1 MPDRVGHDEKMKVF
15 RKTGV
20 STLINIL
27 GMSVAFAAA
36 MILMVQVR
44 WDTTYDANYEGH
56 KQVFRLEN
64 NWMDKGLFST
74 SFSRP
79 MIEIAKTASPNIEA
93 VGTYWTMPH
102 EATLKKDGEETVFS
116 VPSARVDSSMFSVF
130 PFEWVE
136 GSAREFTAGETAVV
150 SEEYAKTFFGDE
162 SALGQF
168 FKAGNGV
175 EVRVVGVFKDM
186 PKNSSM
192 NYGVL
197 VNLGDDFLNNSNE
210 WSFVAFVKLKDPTLA
225 KETETLIETALLDY
239 FGENVDEEYAEEF
252 RRGYRISNLNDA
264 HFERDVRADIASTN
278 KAITITLAAIAILL
292 ILIAIINFINFAF
305 AEIPFRIKNI
315 NTRKVLGEGRGS
327 LIVRQLLHAG
337 LIALIAFAIACLIM
351 HVVAG
356 SSWASYVSDS
366 LTLKNNIGILA
377 LMLGVALVSAVIA
390 GLAPALYSTSQPAA
404 LVLKG
409 SYGTSVKGK
418 ALRNILVGLQFVLSF
433 LFILMALFVG
443 VQTKYMMGKD
453 MGFDEAR
460 VLQTWCGYPAGN
472 QKDALRSHL
481 LQNPSI
487 EAVTFA
493 DSPVVSDGKMGWSR
507 TGDDGNQVFMEV
519 LPVDDNFVQFF
530 GLQIVEGRD
539 FRESDN
545 QNETGS
551 IIPNETYMQMFPQFH
566 VGSLMYGHVDNC
578 EIVGVVKDFNF
589 KSLQHAMG
597 PLVLYNWG
605 KEGWRSFGTMYVRT
619 APGADF
625 KDVSDYIKDAICK
638 FDPRR
643 EPHMITVSHLDK
655 WIEDMYQS
663 EQSLG
668 KLITIASFVALLIAI
683 IGIIGLVFFETQFI
697 RKEIAVRRVNGATV
711 GSILKMINK
720 KYLIMAA
727 ASFVIAAPVAYWLM
741 TAWRKGFAYQAP
753 VPVWLFLVALLAV
766 AAITLAV
773 VTLQSWRAAN
783 ANPVESLKNE

>member
-1 MPDRVGHDEKMKVF
+1 MKIF

-44 WDTTYDANYEGH
+44 WDTTFDANYEGH
-56 KQVFRLEN
+56 EQVFRMEN

-102 EATLKKDGEETVFS
+102 EATLKKDGEETVLS

-162 SALGQF
+162 SALGKN

-175 EVRVVGVFKDM
+175 EVRVIGVFKDM
-186 PKNSSM
+186 PKNSNM
-192 NYGVL
+192 HYGVL
-197 VNLGDDFLNNSNE
+197 VNLGDEFLDNTNE
-210 WSFVAFVKLKDPTLA
+210 WSFLAFVKLKDPSLA
-225 KETETLIETALLDY
+225 KETEALM
-239 FGENVDEEYAEEF
+239 ENAVLEQYGDDFDADEADEF
-252 RRGYRISNLNDA
+252 RRGFRISNVHDA
-264 HFERDVRADIASTN
+264 HFERDVRANIASAN

>member
-1 MPDRVGHDEKMKVF
+1 MKVF

-44 WDTTYDANYEGH
+44 WDTTYDANFEGH
-56 KQVFRLEN
+56 EQVFRMEN

-79 MIEIAKTASPNIEA
+79 MIEIAEAASPNIEA

-162 SALGQF
+162 SALGKN

-175 EVRVVGVFKDM
+175 EVQVVGVFKDM
-186 PKNSSM
+186 PKNSNM
-192 NYGVL
+192 HYGVL
-197 VNLGDDFLNNSNE
+197 VNLGDEFLDNTNE
-210 WSFVAFVKLKDPTLA
+210 WSFLAFVKLKDPSLA
-225 KETETLIETALLDY
+225 KETEALM
-239 FGENVDEEYAEEF
+239 ENAVLEQYGNDFDADEADEF
-252 RRGYRISNLNDA
+252 RRGFRISNVHDA
-264 HFERDVRADIASTN
+264 HFERDVRANIASAN

-668 KLITIASFVALLIAI
+668 KLITIASLVALLIAI

-711 GSILKMINK
+711 GSILQMINK
-720 KYLIMAA
+720 KYLVMAGS
-727 ASFVIAAPVAYWLM
+727 SFVIAAPVAYWLM

-753 VPVWLFLVALLAV
+753 VPVWIFLVSLLAV

>member
-1 MPDRVGHDEKMKVF
+1 MKVF

-44 WDTTYDANYEGH
+44 WDTTYDANFEGH

-93 VGTYWTMPH
+93 VGTYWTMPQ
-102 EATLKKDGEETVFS
+102 EATLNKNGEQTILS

-150 SEEYAKTFFGDE
+150 SEEYAKLFFGDE
-162 SALGQF
+162 SAIGKS
-168 FKAGNGV
+168 FKAGNGM

-186 PKNSSM
+186 PKNYSM
-192 NYGVL
+192 HYGIL
-197 VNLGDDFLNNSNE
+197 VNLGDDFLDDSNE
-210 WSFVAFVKLKDPTLA
+210 WSFPAFVKLKDPSLA
-225 KETETLIETALLDY
+225 KETETQMVSALLEYVGDD
-239 FGENVDEEYAEEF
+239 VDEAQANEF
-252 RRGYRISNLNDA
+252 RKGFRISHLHEA
-264 HFERDVRADIASTN
+264 HFERDVRANIASAN

-305 AEIPFRIKNI
+305 AEIPFRIKSI
-315 NTRKVLGEGRGS
+315 NTRKVLGERRGS
-327 LIVRQLLHAG
+327 LVGRQLQHAG
-337 LIALIAFAIACLIM
+337 LIALTAFAIACLIM
-351 HVVAG
+351 HVVSG
-356 SSWASYVSDS
+356 TSWASYVSDS
-366 LTLKNNIGILA
+366 LALKDNIGILA

-433 LFILMALFVG
+433 LFILMALFVS
-443 VQTKYMMGKD
+443 VQTKYMIGKD

-493 DSPVVSDGKMGWSR
+493 DSPIVSDGKMGWSR

-551 IIPNETYMQMFPQFH
+551 IIPNETFMQMFPQYH

-578 EIVGVVKDFNF
+578 ELVGVVNDFNF

-643 EPHMITVSHLDK
+643 EPHMITVSHLDE

-711 GSILKMINK
+711 GSILMKINK
-720 KYLIMAA
+720 KYLIMAG

-753 VPVWLFLVALLAV
+753 VPVWIFIVALLSV

>member
-1 MPDRVGHDEKMKVF
+1 MKVF

-27 GMSVAFAAA
+27 GTSVAFAAA

-44 WDTTYDANYEGH
+44 WDTTYDANFEGH
-56 KQVFRLEN
+56 GQVFRVEN

-79 MIEIAKTASPNIEA
+79 MIEIAEAASPNIEA

-162 SALGQF
+162 SALGKN

-175 EVRVVGVFKDM
+175 EVQVVGVFKDM
-186 PKNSSM
+186 PKNSNM
-192 NYGVL
+192 HYGVL
-197 VNLGDDFLNNSNE
+197 VNLGDEFLDNTNE
-210 WSFVAFVKLKDPTLA
+210 WSFFAFVKLKDPSLA
-225 KETETLIETALLDY
+225 KETEALM
-239 FGENVDEEYAEEF
+239 ENAVLEQYGNDFDADEADEF
-252 RRGYRISNLNDA
+252 RRGFRISNVHDA
-264 HFERDVRADIASTN
+264 HFERDVRANIASAN

-720 KYLIMAA
+720 KYLIMAG

-753 VPVWLFLVALLAV
+753 VPVWIFLVALLAV

-773 VTLQSWRAAN
+773 VTLQSWRTAN

>member
-1 MPDRVGHDEKMKVF
+1 MKVF

-93 VGTYWTMPH
+93 VGTYWTMPQ
-102 EATLKKDGEETVFS
+102 EATLNKNGEQTIIS

-162 SALGQF
+162 SALGKN

-175 EVRVVGVFKDM
+175 EVQVVGVFKDM
-186 PKNSSM
+186 PKNSNM
-192 NYGVL
+192 HYGVL
-197 VNLGDDFLNNSNE
+197 VNLGDEFLDNTNE
-210 WSFVAFVKLKDPTLA
+210 WSFLAFVKLKDPSLA
-225 KETETLIETALLDY
+225 KETEALM
-239 FGENVDEEYAEEF
+239 ENAVLEQYGNDFDADEADEF
-252 RRGYRISNLNDA
+252 RRGFRFSNVHDA
-264 HFERDVRADIASTN
+264 HFERDVRANIASAN

-711 GSILKMINK
+711 SSILQMINK
-720 KYLIMAA
+720 KYLIMAG
-727 ASFVIAAPVAYWLM
+727 ASFVIAVPIAYYLM

-753 VPVWLFLVALLAV
+753 VPVWIFLVALIAV

>member
-1 MPDRVGHDEKMKVF
+1 MKVF

-44 WDTTYDANYEGH
+44 WDTTFDANYEGH
-56 KQVFRLEN
+56 KQVFRMEN

-74 SFSRP
+74 SISRP

-102 EATLKKDGEETVFS
+102 EATLKKDGEETVLS

-162 SALGQF
+162 SALGKH

-175 EVRVVGVFKDM
+175 EVRVIGVFKDM

-252 RRGYRISNLNDA
+252 RRGFRISNLNDA
-264 HFERDVRADIASTN
+264 HFERDVRANIASAN

-305 AEIPFRIKNI
+305 AEIPFRIKSI

-327 LIVRQLLHAG
+327 LIVRQLLLAG

-366 LTLKNNIGILA
+366 LALKDNLGILA
-377 LMLGVALVSAVIA
+377 LMFGLALVSAVVA
-390 GLAPALYSTSQPAA
+390 GIAPALYSTSQPAA

-493 DSPVVSDGKMGWSR
+493 DSPIVSDGKMGWSR
-507 TGDDGNQVFMEV
+507 TGDDGTQVFMEV

-545 QNETGS
+545 QNEAGS
-551 IIPNETYMQMFPQFH
+551 IIPNETFMQMFPLFH
-566 VGSLMYGHVDNC
+566 VGSLMYGHVDNS
-578 EIVGVVKDFNF
+578 EIIGVVKDFNF

-605 KEGWRSFGTMYVRT
+605 KNGWRSFGTMYVRT
-619 APGADF
+619 VPGADF
-625 KDVSDYIKDAICK
+625 KEVSDYIKEAICK

-720 KYLIMAA
+720 KYLIMAG

-741 TAWRKGFAYQAP
+741 TAWRKGFAYQSP
-753 VPVWLFLVALLAV
+753 VPVWIFLVALLAV

-773 VTLQSWRAAN
+773 VTLQSLRAAS

>member
-1 MPDRVGHDEKMKVF
+1 MKVF

-44 WDTTYDANYEGH
+44 WDTTYDANFKGH
-56 KQVFRLEN
+56 GQVFRMEN
-64 NWMDKGLFST
+64 NWMDKGLYST
-74 SFSRP
+74 YFSRP
-79 MIEIAKTASPNIEA
+79 IIEVAKAASPNIEA
-93 VGTYWTMPH
+93 VGTFGWMAQ
-102 EATLKKDGEETVFS
+102 EVTLKKDGEETVLS
-116 VPSARVDSSMFSVF
+116 VPSAPVDSSMFSVF

-150 SEEYAKTFFGDE
+150 SEKYAKIFFGDE
-162 SALGQF
+162 SAVGKT

-175 EVRVVGVFKDM
+175 EVRVIGVFKDM
-186 PKNSSM
+186 PKNYSM
-192 NYGVL
+192 HYGVL
-197 VNLGDDFLNNSNE
+197 VNLGDRYLDTPSE
-210 WSFVAFVKLKDPTLA
+210 WSFAAYLKLKDPSRA
-225 KETETLIETALLDY
+225 KETEALMVNAVLEQYGDDHDA
-239 FGENVDEEYAEEF
+239 DEADEF
-252 RRGYRISNLNDA
+252 RNGFRIVKLHDA
-264 HFERDVRADIASTN
+264 HFERDVRANIASAN
-278 KAITITLAAIAILL
+278 KAISITLAAIAILL

-305 AEIPFRIKNI
+305 AEIPFRIKSI
-315 NTRKVLGEGRGS
+315 NTRKVLGQGRGS
-327 LIVRQLLHAG
+327 LVGRQLLHAG
-337 LIALIAFAIACLIM
+337 LIALTAFAIACLIM

-366 LTLKNNIGILA
+366 LALKDNVGILA

-418 ALRNILVGLQFVLSF
+418 ALRNMLVGLQFILSF

-443 VQTKYMMGKD
+443 VQTRFMIGRD

-472 QKDALRSHL
+472 QKDALKSHL

-493 DSPVVSDGKMGWSR
+493 DGQIVSDQKMGWSR

-519 LPVDDNFVQFF
+519 LPVDVNFAEFF

-545 QNETGS
+545 QNEAGS
-551 IIPNETYMQMFPQFH
+551 IIPNETFMQMFPQFH
-566 VGSLMYGHVDNC
+566 VGSLMGGHVDDC
-578 EIVGVVKDFNF
+578 ELIGVVKDFNF

-605 KEGWRSFGTMYVRT
+605 KEGWRSFGQMYVRT
-619 APGADF
+619 VPGADF
-625 KDVSDYIKDAICK
+625 KEVSDYIKEAICK

-643 EPHMITVSHLDK
+643 EPHMITVSHLDEG
-655 WIEDMYQS
+655 IENMYQS

-683 IGIIGLVFFETQFI
+683 IGIIGLVFFETQFL

-711 GSILKMINK
+711 GGILKMINK
-720 KYLIMAA
+720 KYLIMAV

-753 VPVWLFLVALLAV
+753 VPVWIFLVALLAV

>member
-1 MPDRVGHDEKMKVF
+1 MKVF

-44 WDTTYDANYEGH
+44 WDTTYDANFKGH
-56 KQVFRLEN
+56 GQVFRMEN
-64 NWMDKGLFST
+64 NWMDKGLYGT
-74 SFSRP
+74 YFSRP
-79 MIEIAKTASPNIEA
+79 IIEVAKAASPNIEA
-93 VGTYWTMPH
+93 VGTFGWMAQ
-102 EATLKKDGEETVFS
+102 EVTLKKDGEETVLS
-116 VPSARVDSSMFSVF
+116 VPSAPVDSSMFSVF

-150 SEEYAKTFFGDE
+150 SEKYAKIFFGDE
-162 SALGQF
+162 SAVGKT

-175 EVRVVGVFKDM
+175 EVRVIGVFKDM
-186 PKNSSM
+186 PKNYSM
-192 NYGVL
+192 HYGVL
-197 VNLGDDFLNNSNE
+197 VNLGDRYLDTPSE
-210 WSFVAFVKLKDPTLA
+210 WSFAAYLKLKDPSRA
-225 KETETLIETALLDY
+225 KETEALMVNAVLEQYGDDHDA
-239 FGENVDEEYAEEF
+239 DEADEF
-252 RRGYRISNLNDA
+252 RNGFRIVKLHDA
-264 HFERDVRADIASTN
+264 HFERDVRANIASAN
-278 KAITITLAAIAILL
+278 KAITITLTAIAILL

-327 LIVRQLLHAG
+327 LIGRQLLHAG

-366 LTLKNNIGILA
+366 LALKDNVGILA

-418 ALRNILVGLQFVLSF
+418 ALRNMLVGLQFVLSF

-443 VQTKYMMGKD
+443 VQTKFMIGKD

-472 QKDALRSHL
+472 QRDALRSHL

-493 DSPVVSDGKMGWSR
+493 DSPIVSDQKMGWSR
-507 TGDDGNQVFMEV
+507 TGDDGNQVFMAV
-519 LPVDDNFVQFF
+519 LPVDVNFAEFF
-530 GLQIVEGRD
+530 GLQIVDGRD

-545 QNETGS
+545 QNEAGS
-551 IIPNETYMQMFPQFH
+551 IMPNETFMQMFPQFH
-566 VGSLMYGHVDNC
+566 VGSLMTGHVDDC
-578 EIVGVVKDFNF
+578 EIIGVVKDFNF

-605 KEGWRSFGTMYVRT
+605 SKGWRSFGQMYVRT
-619 APGADF
+619 VPGADF
-625 KDVSDYIKDAICK
+625 KEVSDYIKEAICK

-643 EPHMITVSHLDK
+643 EPHMVTVSHLDEG
-655 WIEDMYQS
+655 IENMYQS

-711 GSILKMINK
+711 SSILQMINK
-720 KYLIMAA
+720 KYLVMAGL
-727 ASFVIAAPVAYWLM
+727 SFLLAAPVAYWLM
-741 TAWRKGFAYQAP
+741 TSWRKGFAYQAP
-753 VPVWLFLVALLAV
+753 VPVWIFIVALLAV

>member
-1 MPDRVGHDEKMKVF
+1 MKVF

-27 GMSVAFAAA
+27 GMCVAFAAA

-44 WDTTYDANYEGH
+44 WDTTYDANFEGH
-56 KQVFRLEN
+56 KQVFRMEN

-93 VGTYWTMPH
+93 VGTFGSMPH
-102 EATLKKDGEETVFS
+102 EATFEKDGEETVLS
-116 VPSARVDSSMFSVF
+116 VPSVRVDSSMFSVF

-136 GSAREFTAGETAVV
+136 GSAREFTAKETAVV
-150 SEEYAKTFFGDE
+150 SEKYAKTFFGDE
-162 SALGQF
+162 SALGKN

-175 EVRVVGVFKDM
+175 EVRVIGVFKDM
-186 PKNSSM
+186 PKNYSM

-197 VNLGDDFLNNSNE
+197 VNLGDEFLDDSNE
-210 WSFVAFVKLKDPTLA
+210 WSFPAFVKLKDPSLA
-225 KETETLIETALLDY
+225 KETETQTVNTLLEYVGD
-239 FGENVDEEYAEEF
+239 NVDEALVNEF
-252 RRGYRISNLNDA
+252 RKGFRISNLHDA
-264 HFERDVRADIASTN
+264 HYERDVRANIASAN

-305 AEIPFRIKNI
+305 AEIPFRIKSI

-327 LIVRQLLHAG
+327 LIGRQLLHAG

-351 HVVAG
+351 HVIAG
-356 SSWASYVSDS
+356 TSWASYVSDS
-366 LTLKNNIGILA
+366 LALKDNIGILV

-409 SYGTSVKGK
+409 SYGTSIKGK
-418 ALRNILVGLQFVLSF
+418 ALRNVLVALQFVLSF

-443 VQTKYMMGKD
+443 VQTKYMIGKD

-460 VLQTWCGYPAGN
+460 ILQTWCGQRVGR
-472 QKDALRSHL
+472 QKDALKSHL

-487 EAVTFA
+487 EAVTFC
-493 DSPVVSDGKMGWSR
+493 DSPIVSDQKMGWSR
-507 TGDDGNQVFMEV
+507 TEDDGRQVFMEV

-551 IIPNETYMQMFPQFH
+551 IIPNETFMQMFPQFH
-566 VGSLMYGHVDNC
+566 VGSLMGGHVANC
-578 EIVGVVKDFNF
+578 EIIGVVKDFNF

-605 KEGWRSFGTMYVRT
+605 KEGWRPFGTMYVRT

-643 EPHMITVSHLDK
+643 EPHMITVSHLDE
-655 WIEDMYQS
+655 WVEDMYQS

-720 KYLIMAA
+720 KYLIMAG
-727 ASFVIAAPVAYWLM
+727 ASFVIASPVAYWLM

-753 VPVWLFLVALLAV
+753 VPVWIFLVALLAV

>member
-1 MPDRVGHDEKMKVF
+1 MKVF

-44 WDTTYDANYEGH
+44 WDTTFDANYEGH
-56 KQVFRLEN
+56 KQVFRMEN

-74 SFSRP
+74 SISRP

-102 EATLKKDGEETVFS
+102 EATLKKDGEETVLS

-162 SALGQF
+162 SALGKH

-175 EVRVVGVFKDM
+175 EVRVIGVFKDM

-252 RRGYRISNLNDA
+252 RRGFRISNLNDA
-264 HFERDVRADIASTN
+264 HFERDVRANIASAN

-305 AEIPFRIKNI
+305 AEIPFRIKSI

-327 LIVRQLLHAG
+327 LIVRQLLLAG

-366 LTLKNNIGILA
+366 LALKDNLGILA
-377 LMLGVALVSAVIA
+377 LMFGLALVSAVVA
-390 GLAPALYSTSQPAA
+390 GIAPALYSTSQPAA

-409 SYGTSVKGK
+409 SYGTSVKGN
-418 ALRNILVGLQFVLSF
+418 ALRNILVGLQFLLSF

-493 DSPVVSDGKMGWSR
+493 DSPIVSDGKMGWSR
-507 TGDDGNQVFMEV
+507 TGDDGTQVFMEV

-551 IIPNETYMQMFPQFH
+551 IIPNETFMQMFPLFH
-566 VGSLMYGHVDNC
+566 VGSLMYGHVDNS
-578 EIVGVVKDFNF
+578 EIIGVVKDFNF

-605 KEGWRSFGTMYVRT
+605 KNGWRSFGTMYVRT
-619 APGADF
+619 VPGADF
-625 KDVSDYIKDAICK
+625 KEVSDYIKEAICK

-720 KYLIMAA
+720 KYLIMAG

-741 TAWRKGFAYQAP
+741 TAWRKGFAYQSP
-753 VPVWLFLVALLAV
+753 VPVWIFLVALLAV
-766 AAITLAV
+766 AAITMAV
-773 VTLQSWRAAN
+773 VTLQSLRAAS

>member
-1 MPDRVGHDEKMKVF
+1 MKVF

-44 WDTTYDANYEGH
+44 WDTTFDANYEGH

-102 EATLKKDGEETVFS
+102 EATLKKDGEETVLS

-150 SEEYAKTFFGDE
+150 SEEYAKIFFGDE
-162 SALGQF
+162 SAIGKN

-192 NYGVL
+192 HYGVL
-197 VNLGDDFLNNSNE
+197 VNLGDDFLDNSNE
-210 WSFVAFVKLKDPTLA
+210 WSFLALVKLKDPTPA
-225 KETETLIETALLDY
+225 KETEILIVNALLEY
-239 FGENVDEEYAEEF
+239 VGGNVDEEDADEF
-252 RRGYRISNLNDA
+252 RKGFRIVNLHDA
-264 HFERDVRADIASTN
+264 HFERDVRANIASAN
-278 KAITITLAAIAILL
+278 KAITFTLAAIAILL

-337 LIALIAFAIACLIM
+337 LIALVAFAIACLIM

-356 SSWASYVSDS
+356 TSWASYVSDS
-366 LTLKNNIGILA
+366 LALKDNIGILA
-377 LMLGVALVSAVIA
+377 FMLVVALVSAVVA
-390 GLAPALYSTSQPAA
+390 GIAPALYSTSQPAA

-443 VQTKYMMGKD
+443 VQTKYMIGKD

-493 DSPVVSDGKMGWSR
+493 DSPIVSDGKMGWSR

-545 QNETGS
+545 QNEAGS
-551 IIPNETYMQMFPQFH
+551 IIPNETFMQMFPLFH
-566 VGSLMYGHVDNC
+566 VGGLMYGHVDNC

-655 WIEDMYQS
+655 WIEDMYQG

-753 VPVWLFLVALLAV
+753 VPVWIFLVALLAV

>member
-1 MPDRVGHDEKMKVF
+1 MKVF

-44 WDTTYDANYEGH
+44 WDATYDANFKGH
-56 KQVFRLEN
+56 KHVFRMEN
-64 NWMDKGLFST
+64 NWMDKGLYST
-74 SFSRP
+74 YFSRP
-79 MIEIAKTASPNIEA
+79 IIEVAQATSPNIEA
-93 VGTYWTMPH
+93 VGTFGWMAQ
-102 EATLKKDGEETVFS
+102 EVTLKKDGEETVLS

-150 SEEYAKTFFGDE
+150 SEQYAKTFFGNE
-162 SALGQF
+162 SAIGKII
-168 FKAGNGV
+168 KAGNGV
-175 EVRVVGVFKDM
+175 EVHVVGVFKDM
-186 PKNSSM
+186 FKNSSM
-192 NYGVL
+192 HYGVL
-197 VNLGDDFLNNSNE
+197 VNLGDDFLDTPSE
-210 WSFVAFVKLKDPTLA
+210 WSFAAFVKLKDPTRA
-225 KETETLIETALLDY
+225 KETEALMVNAILEQYGDDHDADET
-239 FGENVDEEYAEEF
+239 EEF
-252 RRGYRISNLNDA
+252 RRGFRISNLHDA
-264 HFERDVRADIASTN
+264 HFERDVRANIPAAN

-327 LIVRQLLHAG
+327 LIGRQLLHAG
-337 LIALIAFAIACLIM
+337 VIALISFAIACLIM

-356 SSWASYVSDS
+356 TSWASYVSDS
-366 LTLKNNIGILA
+366 LALKDNIGILS

-418 ALRNILVGLQFVLSF
+418 ALRNMLVGLQFVLSF
-433 LFILMALFVG
+433 LFILMSLFVS

-460 VLQTWCGYPAGN
+460 VLQTWCGYPCGN
-472 QKDALRSHL
+472 QRDALRSHL

-493 DSPVVSDGKMGWSR
+493 DSPIVSDQKMGWSR

-545 QNETGS
+545 QNEAGS
-551 IIPNETYMQMFPQFH
+551 FIPNETFMQMFPQYH

-605 KEGWRSFGTMYVRT
+605 SKGWRSFGQMYVRT
-619 APGADF
+619 VPGADF
-625 KDVSDYIKDAICK
+625 KEVLDCIKEAICK

-643 EPHMITVSHLDK
+643 EPDMITVSHLDK

-711 GSILKMINK
+711 GSILQMINK
-720 KYLIMAA
+720 KYLIMAGV
-727 ASFVIAAPVAYWLM
+727 SFVIAAPIAYWLM
-741 TAWRKGFAYQAP
+741 IAWRKGFAYQAP
-753 VPVWLFLVALLAV
+753 VPVWIFLVALLVV

>member
-1 MPDRVGHDEKMKVF
+1 MKVF

-44 WDTTYDANYEGH
+44 WDTTYDANFEGH
-56 KQVFRLEN
+56 KQVFRMEN
-64 NWMDKGLFST
+64 NWMDEGLFST
-74 SFSRP
+74 SCSRP

-93 VGTYWTMPH
+93 VGTYWTMPQ
-102 EATLKKDGEETVFS
+102 EATINKDGEKTVLS

-130 PFEWVE
+130 PFEWLE

-162 SALGQF
+162 SAIGQYF
-168 FKAGNGV
+168 TAGNGI
-175 EVRVVGVFKDM
+175 EVRVIGVFKDM
-186 PKNSSM
+186 PDNSSM

-197 VNLGDDFLNNSNE
+197 ANLGDEYLDTPSE
-210 WSFVAFVKLKDPTLA
+210 WSFVAFVKLKDPSLA
-225 KETETLIETALLDY
+225 KETETQMVTALLEY
-239 FGENVDEEYAEEF
+239 SNVDEEEADEF
-252 RRGYRISNLNDA
+252 RKGFRISNLHNA
-264 HFERDVRADIASTN
+264 HFERDVRANIATAN
-278 KAITITLAAIAILL
+278 KAITMTLAAIATLL

-305 AEIPFRIKNI
+305 AEIPFRIKSI
-315 NTRKVLGEGRGS
+315 NTLKVLGEGRGQ
-327 LIVRQLLHAG
+327 LIGRQLLHAG
-337 LIALIAFAIACLIM
+337 LIALIAFAIACLVM

-356 SSWASYVSDS
+356 TSWASYVSDS
-366 LTLKNNIGILA
+366 LALKDNVGILA

-493 DSPVVSDGKMGWSR
+493 DSPIVSDGKMGWSR

-539 FRESDN
+539 FRKSDN
-545 QNETGS
+545 QNEAGS
-551 IIPNETYMQMFPQFH
+551 IIPNETFMQMFPLFH

-605 KEGWRSFGTMYVRT
+605 SKGWRSFGQMYVRT
-619 APGADF
+619 VPGADF
-625 KDVSDYIKDAICK
+625 KEVSDYIKDAICK

-720 KYLIMAA
+720 KYMIMAGV
-727 ASFVIAAPVAYWLM
+727 SFVIAAPIAYYLM

-753 VPVWLFLVALLAV
+753 VPVWIFLVALLVV

>member
-1 MPDRVGHDEKMKVF
+1 MKVF

-93 VGTYWTMPH
+93 VGTYWTMPQ
-102 EATLKKDGEETVFS
+102 EATLNKNGEQTIIS

-162 SALGQF
+162 SAIGKI

-186 PKNSSM
+186 PKNYSM
-192 NYGVL
+192 HYGVL
-197 VNLGDDFLNNSNE
+197 VNLGDDFLDDSNE
-210 WSFVAFVKLKDPTLA
+210 WSFPAFVKLKDPSLA
-225 KETETLIETALLDY
+225 KETETRMVNTLLEYVGDD
-239 FGENVDEEYAEEF
+239 VDEAQANEF
-252 RRGYRISNLNDA
+252 RKGFRIVYLHEA
-264 HFERDVRADIASTN
+264 HFERDVRANIASAN

-305 AEIPFRIKNI
+305 AEIPFRIKSI
-315 NTRKVLGEGRGS
+315 NTRKVLGERRGS
-327 LIVRQLLHAG
+327 LVGRQLLHAG
-337 LIALIAFAIACLIM
+337 LIALTAFAIACLIM
-351 HVVAG
+351 HVVSG
-356 SSWASYVSDS
+356 TSWASYVSDS
-366 LTLKNNIGILA
+366 LALKDNIGILA

-433 LFILMALFVG
+433 LFILMALFVS
-443 VQTKYMMGKD
+443 VQTKYMIGKD

-493 DSPVVSDGKMGWSR
+493 DSPIVSDGKMGWSR

-551 IIPNETYMQMFPQFH
+551 IIPNETFMQMFPQFH

-597 PLVLYNWG
+597 PIVLYNWG

-619 APGADF
+619 VPGADF

-711 GSILKMINK
+711 GSILMKINK
-720 KYLIMAA
+720 KYLIMAG

-753 VPVWLFLVALLAV
+753 VPVWIFIVALLSV

>member
-1 MPDRVGHDEKMKVF
+1 MIVF

-44 WDTTYDANYEGH
+44 WDTTYDANFEGH
-56 KQVFRLEN
+56 EQVFRMEN
-64 NWMDKGLFST
+64 NWIDDGLFS
-74 SFSRP
+74 SHFCRP
-79 MIEIAKTASPNIEA
+79 MIERIRLSSPNIEA
-93 VGTYWTMPH
+93 VGTMMGLGNQVYYR
-102 EATLKKDGEETVFS
+102 EGDKESAVTV
-116 VPSARVDSSMFSVF
+116 PAILVDSTMFSVF

-136 GSAREFTAGETAVV
+136 GSAREFTAAGTAVIN
-150 SEEYAKTFFGDE
+150 EAFAELFFGDE
-162 SALGQF
+162 SAIGKILQTGDGTT
-168 FKAGNGV
+168 A
-175 EVRVVGVFKDM
+175 RIVGVFK
-186 PKNSSM
+186 NSPRNYSM
-192 NYGVL
+192 HYGIFE
-197 VNLGDDFLNNSNE
+197 NLGDKWIDKTDE
-210 WSFVAFVKLKDPTLA
+210 WSFPAFVKLKDPSQA
-225 KETETLIETALLDY
+225 KETASAMLDELIAF
-239 FGENVDEEYAEEF
+239 FGDNIDADEVDSVRKGF
-252 RRGYRISNLNDA
+252 RLSNLHDA
-264 HFERDVRADIASTN
+264 HFERDVRASEAAAN
-278 KAITITLAAIAILL
+278 KAVMVTLAIIAILL

-315 NTRKVLGEGRGS
+315 NTRKVLGDGRGS
-327 LIVRQLLHAG
+327 LIGRQLLHAG

-366 LTLKNNIGILA
+366 LALKDNVGILA

-418 ALRNILVGLQFVLSF
+418 ALRNMLVGLQFVLSF

-443 VQTKYMMGKD
+443 VQTKFMIGKD

-472 QKDALRSHL
+472 QRDALRSHL

-493 DSPVVSDGKMGWSR
+493 DSPIVSDQKMGWSR

-519 LPVDDNFVQFF
+519 LPVDVNFAEFF
-530 GLQIVEGRD
+530 GLQIVDGRD

-545 QNETGS
+545 QNEAGS
-551 IIPNETYMQMFPQFH
+551 IMPNETFMQMFPQFH
-566 VGSLMYGHVDNC
+566 VGSLMTGHVDDC
-578 EIVGVVKDFNF
+578 EIIGVVKDFNF
-589 KSLQHAMG
+589 KSLQHAMA

-605 KEGWRSFGTMYVRT
+605 SKGWRSFGQMYVRT
-619 APGADF
+619 VPGADF
-625 KDVSDYIKDAICK
+625 KEVSDYIKKAICK

-643 EPHMITVSHLDK
+643 EPHMVTVSHLDEG
-655 WIEDMYQS
+655 IENMYQS

-711 GSILKMINK
+711 GSILMMINK
-720 KYLIMAA
+720 KYLIMAG

-753 VPVWLFLVALLAV
+753 VPVWIFIVALLAV

>member
-1 MPDRVGHDEKMKVF
+1 MKIF

-79 MIEIAKTASPNIEA
+79 MIEITEAASPNIEA

-162 SALGQF
+162 SALGKN

-175 EVRVVGVFKDM
+175 EVQVVGVFKDM
-186 PKNSSM
+186 PKNSNM
-192 NYGVL
+192 HYGVL
-197 VNLGDDFLNNSNE
+197 VNLGDEFLDNTNE
-210 WSFVAFVKLKDPTLA
+210 WSFLAFVKLKDPSLA
-225 KETETLIETALLDY
+225 KETEALM
-239 FGENVDEEYAEEF
+239 ENAVLEQYGNDFDADEADEF
-252 RRGYRISNLNDA
+252 RRGFRISNVHDA
-264 HFERDVRADIASTN
+264 HFERDVRANIASAN

-711 GSILKMINK
+711 GSILQMINK
-720 KYLIMAA
+720 KYLILSG

-753 VPVWLFLVALLAV
+753 VPVWIFLVALLVVAV
-766 AAITLAV
+766 ITLAV

>member
-1 MPDRVGHDEKMKVF
+1 MKIF

-44 WDTTYDANYEGH
+44 WDTTYDANFEGH
-56 KQVFRLEN
+56 KQLFRMEY

-79 MIEIAKTASPNIEA
+79 MIEITKTASPNIEA

-102 EATLKKDGEETVFS
+102 EATLKKDGEETVLS

-162 SALGQF
+162 SALGKN

-175 EVRVVGVFKDM
+175 EVQVVGVFKDM

-192 NYGVL
+192 HYGVL
-197 VNLGDDFLNNSNE
+197 VNLGDDFLENSNE
-210 WSFVAFVKLKDPTLA
+210 WSFLAFVKLKDPTPA
-225 KETETLIETALLDY
+225 KETEILIVNALLEY
-239 FGENVDEEYAEEF
+239 VGGNVDEEDADEF
-252 RRGYRISNLNDA
+252 RKGFRISNLHDA
-264 HFERDVRADIASTN
+264 HFERDVRANIASAN

-327 LIVRQLLHAG
+327 LIGRQLLHAG

-366 LTLKNNIGILA
+366 LTLKDNIGILA

-418 ALRNILVGLQFVLSF
+418 ALRNILVEIQFVLSF

-460 VLQTWCGYPAGN
+460 VLQTWCGYPAGD
-472 QKDALRSHL
+472 QKDALKSHL

-487 EAVTFA
+487 EDVTFC
-493 DSPVVSDGKMGWSR
+493 DSPIVSDGKMGWSR
-507 TGDDGNQVFMEV
+507 TGDDGNQVFMES

-545 QNETGS
+545 QNEAGS
-551 IIPNETYMQMFPQFH
+551 IIPNETFMQMFPQYH

-619 APGADF
+619 VPGADF

-655 WIEDMYQS
+655 WIEDMYQG

-668 KLITIASFVALLIAI
+668 KLIAIASLVALLIAI
-683 IGIIGLVFFETQFI
+683 NGIIGLVFFETQFI

-711 GSILKMINK
+711 GSILQMINK
-720 KYLIMAA
+720 KYLIMAG
-727 ASFVIAAPVAYWLM
+727 ASFVIAAPVAFWLM

-753 VPVWLFLVALLAV
+753 VPVWIFLASLLAV
-766 AAITLAV
+766 AAITMAV
-773 VTLQSWRAAN
+773 VTLQSWRAAS
-783 ANPVESLKNE
+783 ANPVDSLKNE